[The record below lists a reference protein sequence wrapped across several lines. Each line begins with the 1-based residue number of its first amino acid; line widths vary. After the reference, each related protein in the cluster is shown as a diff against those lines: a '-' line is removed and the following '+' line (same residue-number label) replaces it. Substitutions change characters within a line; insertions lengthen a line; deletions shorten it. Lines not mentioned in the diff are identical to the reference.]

1 MTSSTYLRTPKTAV
15 ARPSATPADPA
26 GRSHLAGV
34 EPGERREHLADYIVD
49 VFFIALLA
57 APFVIF
63 QSPATMQE
71 AATGHATVT
80 QAVVSSAA
88 AEPVAGAANA
98 GSGDSAYGPE

>member
-26 GRSHLAGV
+26 GRSHLA
-34 EPGERREHLADYIVD
+34 DYVVD